1 MDTIKQNRTLIEII
15 KEKEKLFLKY
25 YSNYVPNWIEEKLHS
40 DDIFTI
46 KGVFHV
52 NKENLNKGEET
63 DFEDP
68 EYYFKIGSLTQNY
81 FQIDSSVFDL
91 KNDFFFHKDIDISK
105 KHFIVESKISLLKQI
120 DKHVSEPVYIGGNKE
135 GILPY
140 ETFERL
146 IKTFPSSHEIK
157 LYRQAKVTSIL
168 RDYFENVKDKE
179 SQYHSYINKKTPFY
193 KSNLRKIFKDSE
205 IKKYETLLVRLKKML
220 KSEDN
225 FSEKQWQDEILQI
238 ILLLFPKYVAVFDE
252 VTFRDD
258 YNNKKRKL
266 DFGLIDFMGNL
277 DVVEIKIPFES
288 SIVTKGQYRDNHIP
302 KRDLSGTVMQIEK
315 YIFYLNKI
323 GVKGENKLTKKYKA
337 ELPEGLEIKITNP
350 NGIII
355 MGRDNNLEKQQ
366 LADFEIIKRK
376 YKNII
381 DIFTY
386 DDLLRRLEITG

>member
-1 MDTIKQNRTLIEII
+1 MIEII
-15 KEKEKLFLKY
+15 KEKKNLFLKY
-25 YSNYVPNWIEEKLHS
+25 YSDYQPTNWIDEKLHS
-40 DDIFTI
+40 GYNFTI
-46 KGVFHV
+46 NGVFQV
-52 NKENLNKGEET
+52 NKEIFIKKEDSDFEET
-63 DFEDP
+63 
-68 EYYFKIGSLTQNY
+68 EYYFKIGFLTQDY
-81 FQIDSSVFDL
+81 FRIDSSVFDL
-91 KNDFFFHKDIDISK
+91 KNDFYFHKDIDISK
-105 KHFIVESKISLLKQI
+105 KHFIVETKISLLKQI
-120 DKHVSEPVYIGGNKE
+120 DKHVSEPIYIGGENE
-135 GILPY
+135 DILPY

-157 LYRQAKVTSIL
+157 LYRQAKVTSLL

-179 SQYHSYINKKTPFY
+179 AQYHSYINLKTPFY
-193 KSNLRKIFKDSE
+193 KSNLRKLFKETE
-205 IKKYETLLVRLKKML
+205 IVKYETLLERLKKML
-220 KSEDN
+220 KSEN
-225 FSEKQWQDEILQI
+225 SYTEKQWQDEILQI
-238 ILLLFPKYVAVFDE
+238 ILLLFPKYITVFDE

-277 DVVEIKIPFES
+277 DVVEIKVPFES
-288 SIVTKGQYRDNHIP
+288 PIVTKGQYRDNHIP

-323 GVKGENKLTKKYKA
+323 GVHGENKLTKKYKD

-355 MGRDNNLEKQQ
+355 MGRDNNLDKKQ

-386 DDLLRRLEITG
+386 DDLLRRLEMTINQLKKI